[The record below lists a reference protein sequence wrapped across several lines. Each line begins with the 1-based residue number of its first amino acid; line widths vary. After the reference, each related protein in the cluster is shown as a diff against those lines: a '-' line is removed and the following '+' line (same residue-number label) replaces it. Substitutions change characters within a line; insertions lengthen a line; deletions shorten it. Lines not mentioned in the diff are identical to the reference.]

1 MKTIHKYLQVW
12 GFIFS
17 SLAFMGLFTG
27 RCGVCLSARSSRRE
41 HCFLPF
47 GYRSLSSTGEES
59 LIHLT
64 TLHENHYVM
73 LIIKPKHLA
82 HLIQSLLPFKAKLPS
97 YYPMTIIILGS
108 LRQRTTQIYFSRLSS
123 SKKKIFHIL
132 STKCHFHVRSWTFIS
147 KVFCTQVFTNPI
159 LSVANPQRLCWME
172 CVVFKRQSNP

>member
-82 HLIQSLLPFKAKLPS
+82 HLIQSLLTFKAKLPS

-123 SKKKIFHIL
+123 SKKNLSHSINKMSFSRKIL
-132 STKCHFHVRSWTFIS
+132 
-147 KVFCTQVFTNPI
+147 N
-159 LSVANPQRLCWME
+159 LY
-172 CVVFKRQSNP
+172 FKGFLYPGFYQPHTVSS